1 MGMEG
6 SVHPLGAPSA
16 QCDTDLLDPPPPPK
30 GSEML
35 RVPPLP
41 ARRCGS
47 GVAVVL
53 VLFFPPW
60 LRALELPWS
69 GVAAV
74 RCLRAPLFNLEALSP
89 LGTR

>member
-16 QCDTDLLDPPPPPK
+16 PCDTDLLDPPE

-41 ARRCGS
+41 AWCCGS
-47 GVAVVL
+47 GVAVAL

-60 LRALELPWS
+60 LWARELPWS

-74 RCLRAPLFNLEALSP
+74 CCFRAPLFNLEALSP
-89 LGTR
+89 PGAQ